1 MSSFGTAAPY
11 LCTVKHY
18 KRKIMLRGTTT
29 FVCKDCGHTFK
40 GMDIEDNATIYSM
53 PMKCPKCGSM
63 HTKVYASPGMLI
75 DPAPDPLEPL
85 KYKVMHWVRKIMRG

>member
-1 MSSFGTAAPY
+1 
-11 LCTVKHY
+11 
-18 KRKIMLRGTTT
+18 MLRGTTT
-29 FVCKDCGHTFK
+29 FVCKDCEHTFK

-85 KYKVMHWVRKIMRG
+85 KYKVMHWVRKIIRG

>member
-1 MSSFGTAAPY
+1 
-11 LCTVKHY
+11 
-18 KRKIMLRGTTT
+18 MLRGTTT

-63 HTKVYASPGMLI
+63 HTKVYASTGMFV
-75 DPAPDPLEPL
+75 DPAPYPLEPL
-85 KYKVMHWVRKIMRG
+85 KYKVMHWVRNIMKG